1 MSIVMNEINHAET
14 LLAQRK
20 LSPKPNET
28 LGYIARYYR
37 SAGRS
42 SAETKGL
49 LEDFMLQCD
58 PDINL
63 VKWQDTIDAQVKRAA
78 KRKPIVVDKIYISS
92 KELETCRELSSRRLQ
107 RLLFTLMCLAKF
119 SNEVSPSNNNWVN
132 RSDKEIFS
140 AANITI
146 SVRQQSLML
155 NDLKTLG
162 LIRFSKKVD
171 NLNINV
177 TCLDSEGDPEL
188 EIEDMRNL
196 GNQYMKYCG
205 EPYIECVS
213 CGLVVKR
220 TGRSQ
225 KYCNDCA
232 VTINSQKTYLNYIR
246 NLPS

>member
-1 MSIVMNEINHAET
+1 MSIIMNEKEYAQG
-14 LLAQRK
+14 LLEKRC
-20 LSPKPNET
+20 LGSKPFET

-37 SAGRS
+37 DADYS

-49 LEDFMLQCD
+49 LENFMLQCD

-78 KRKPIVVDKIYISS
+78 KRKPIVVEKIYISG

-132 RSDKEIFS
+132 RTDKEIFS
-140 AANITI
+140 AANIAI
-146 SVRQQSLML
+146 PVRQQSLML

-177 TCLDSEGDPEL
+177 TCLDPEGGTEL
-188 EIEDMRNL
+188 VVEDMRNL

-213 CGLVVKR
+213 CGLVVKK

-232 VTINSQKTYLNYIR
+232 VTINSQKTYSNYIR
-246 NLPS
+246 SLPS